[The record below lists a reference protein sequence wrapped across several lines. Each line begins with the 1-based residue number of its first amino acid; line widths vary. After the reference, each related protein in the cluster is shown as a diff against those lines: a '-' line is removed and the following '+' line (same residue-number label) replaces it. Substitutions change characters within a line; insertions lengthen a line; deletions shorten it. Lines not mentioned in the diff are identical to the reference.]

1 MMSLPLVSR
10 IKSRLKR
17 FRRNDKGATAVEF
30 ALISIPFFGIL
41 FAIAE
46 TGVAFI
52 GAGILDRAV
61 EKASRSIMV
70 GSLQAT
76 PGNNGAK
83 RALFHTNMCTL
94 LDGYLDCNQ
103 LKYDVQAY
111 NTFGDLMAP
120 IPMANGGLDTSV
132 LPRFNPGTAG
142 QVVIVRVYY
151 EMPVYVDFFG
161 SGLANLTGNKRLL
174 VGAAAFKNEPF
185 N

>member
-1 MMSLPLVSR
+1 MERVTFLHRARRLVSR
-10 IKSRLKR
+10 
-17 FRRNDKGATAVEF
+17 FGRNRKGATAVEF
-30 ALISIPFFGIL
+30 ALVSIPFFGIL

-52 GAGILDRAV
+52 GGSILDRAV

-70 GSLQAT
+70 GTLQGNA
-76 PGNNGAK
+76 GNNNAK
-83 RALFHTNMCTL
+83 RTIFHNNMCTL
-94 LDGYLDCNQ
+94 LDGYLDCNA

-120 IPMANGGLDTSV
+120 IPLVNGALDNSV
-132 LPRFNPGTAG
+132 LPRFNPGQSG

-174 VGAAAFKNEPF
+174 VGATAFKNEPF
-185 N
+185 